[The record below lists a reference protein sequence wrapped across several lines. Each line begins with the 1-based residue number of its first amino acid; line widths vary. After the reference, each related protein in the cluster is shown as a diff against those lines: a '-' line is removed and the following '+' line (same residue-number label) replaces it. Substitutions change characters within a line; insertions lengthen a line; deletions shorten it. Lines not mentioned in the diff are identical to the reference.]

1 MKNVDRYIIIGDV
14 HGCTNEM
21 MQLIDLV
28 QPTKNDHIIW
38 AGDLVDKGPD
48 SAGVVKIAR
57 HLADEIPST
66 LVEGN
71 HEEKHRRFRKHM
83 EMGATDRAFQLKG
96 AEEIYK
102 ITKRLS
108 EEDIAFLNKSVL
120 YTLIPDHNIMVTHGG
135 VAPAFKELPPYDMD
149 MVIKHA
155 KKRWYLQ
162 FLRLRYVDKKGNMV
176 SLGEEKP
183 EDKFWADIYDGR
195 FGKVFF
201 GHQPYV
207 DINTPKTF
215 PHAVGL
221 DLGCVFGNKLAAAI
235 VTNTGI
241 EYVMVPAL
249 AKYAKSYGED

>member
-1 MKNVDRYIIIGDV
+1 MRKVDRYIVIGDV
-14 HGCTNEM
+14 HGCTSEL
-21 MQLIDLV
+21 MQLIDLL
-28 QPTKNDHIIW
+28 QPTAKDHIIW

-57 HLADEIPST
+57 NLADEIPTT

-71 HEEKHRRFRKHM
+71 HENKHRRFRKHM
-83 EMGATDRAFQLKG
+83 DAGATDRAFQLKG

-108 EEDIAFLNKSVL
+108 DEDKAFLDRAVL
-120 YTLIPDHNIMVTHGG
+120 YAKIPEHNVLVTHGG
-135 VAPAFKELPPYDMD
+135 VAPSFGELPPFDID
-149 MVIKHA
+149 AVSRHS

-162 FLRLRYVDKKGNMV
+162 FLRLRYVDGKGNMV

-183 EDKFWADIYDGR
+183 TDKFWADIYDGR
-195 FGKVFF
+195 FGKVMF

-207 DINTPKTF
+207 DLDSPKMF

-221 DLGCVFGNKLAAAI
+221 DLGCVFGNKLAAAVI
-235 VTNTGI
+235 TNSNI
-241 EYVMVPAL
+241 EYVTVQAL